1 MNSNSNEPAEA
12 ALSDAGSE
20 RIFSGDASGDMWEEI
35 NALDELSTG
44 DQVRDVLYTIC
55 CRLQQLEAVVR
66 SNVEVCGQAAAS
78 SPRIS
83 AGTQGYASGDGK

>member
-1 MNSNSNEPAEA
+1 MNSNSNETTEA
-12 ALSDAGSE
+12 APLSDGGSE
-20 RIFSGDASGDMWEEI
+20 RIFSGDASGDMWAEI

-66 SNVEVCGQAAAS
+66 SNA
-78 SPRIS
+78 RL
-83 AGTQGYASGDGK
+83 SGPQQREEDHE